1 MPPAS
6 TRGFEE
12 ELQRAERF
20 DRPLSLIML
29 DLDHFKAVND
39 EYGHPTGDAVLAVL
53 GQLIAGSMRAYDIAA
68 RIGGEEFAVELPEV
82 GLDDATMFAER
93 LRLKIADSRVTSAA
107 GTAFSVTVSLG
118 VATLATHGPTRAKMV
133 AQADAALYAAKRAG
147 RNQVAVAPT
156 VPLPT

>member
-1 MPPAS
+1 
-6 TRGFEE
+6 
-12 ELQRAERF
+12 
-20 DRPLSLIML
+20 LSLIML

-68 RIGGEEFAVELPEV
+68 RIGGEEFAVVLPEV

-93 LRLKIADSRVTSAA
+93 LRLEIADSRVTSAA

-118 VATLATHGPTRAKMV
+118 LATLATHGPTRAKMV